1 MRVAR
6 RQVASRNPL
15 KALAAREDIKSEY
28 MEVKMGTGE
37 KELRRMKVEE
47 RKHNSLSQLRT
58 TKLLLSYADLRKS

>member
-47 RKHNSLSQLRT
+47 CKYLSQSLFVIT
-58 TKLLLSYADLRKS
+58 LHLFLQFKETY